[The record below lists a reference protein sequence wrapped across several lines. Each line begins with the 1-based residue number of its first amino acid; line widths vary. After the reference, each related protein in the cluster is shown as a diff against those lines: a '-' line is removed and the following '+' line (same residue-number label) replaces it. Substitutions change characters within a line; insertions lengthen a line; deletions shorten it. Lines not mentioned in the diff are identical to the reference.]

1 MNKFTDVPLGENQAY
16 FIIAA
21 PSTWPPFAAK
31 MDELLSLLD
40 KFNHIKVVMIYLA
53 EAHADDVWPL
63 GYGINSAKSV
73 TERKSRC
80 QTMLDKFPKL
90 ESKLDAI
97 FVDNMSNDFI
107 LKTGAWPEAYFFAD
121 KNGTALWKSVIEDN
135 GT

>member
-63 GYGINSAKSV
+63 GYGINSA
-73 TERKSRC
+73 
-80 QTMLDKFPKL
+80 
-90 ESKLDAI
+90 
-97 FVDNMSNDFI
+97 
-107 LKTGAWPEAYFFAD
+107 
-121 KNGTALWKSVIEDN
+121 
-135 GT
+135 

>member
-1 MNKFTDVPLGENQAY
+1 
-16 FIIAA
+16 
-21 PSTWPPFAAK
+21 

-53 EAHADDVWPL
+53 EAHADEVWPL